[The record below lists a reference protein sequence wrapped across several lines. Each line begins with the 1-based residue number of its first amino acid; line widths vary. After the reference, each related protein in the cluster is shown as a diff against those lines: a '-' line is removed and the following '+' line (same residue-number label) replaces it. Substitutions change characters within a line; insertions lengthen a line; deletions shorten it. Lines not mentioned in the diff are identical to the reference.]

1 MIRSI
6 TSYAARN
13 RWKTLVVWLLLGVAL
28 AFVGQTMTH
37 RVTDA
42 QSADFLPS
50 TYDSAKALDIAE
62 KEFGEKPDDNAVTV
76 LVARTDRAKLTGDD
90 RAHIKRTA
98 AALGK
103 ERITAEKPDPF
114 AVDHSQTPKVAA
126 GPVEPGGKFQLL
138 TVSLHGNA
146 NDPALHKVYEEF
158 RDAARKEF
166 AESEL
171 RTGFT
176 GGIASTVDSLKA
188 NEDTEKF
195 VGVLTIG
202 LIVLL
207 NVLAFRSVL
216 AAVVPLFAVLLVGG
230 AGAGAV
236 VGAAK
241 LFGIQLD
248 AGTPSLISVVLL
260 GIGIDY
266 FLFLMFRFREE
277 LRADPGLDRREAA
290 ARASGRVGAA
300 VTSAALTI
308 VAAFATL
315 GLASFGQFRVLGPAI
330 AVSVL
335 VMLLA
340 SLTLMPALLSLFG
353 RALFWPA
360 RGWKRERP
368 DSVAARLGRSVG
380 RRPAAYVLGSLALL
394 GVLAAGVA
402 GVRMSYDPPEQK
414 ETAASRT
421 ADEIARGLP
430 AGASDPHTVYVRDDA
445 GGTLDKGALKRLA
458 GAVARVEGVGQVS
471 PPALNQDGSA
481 ARMNVFLSTDSESQK
496 ARDLV
501 SGPVRGALAG
511 HAPRG
516 AEAHITG
523 TAAVFADISA
533 SVDKDLRL
541 VFPVAA
547 GLIGLILLLL
557 LRSLLA
563 PLVLMLAIG
572 CGFVATL
579 GASTLVFQHGL
590 DRPGITFTLPLVL
603 FLFVV
608 ALGTDYNILISDR
621 IREEMDKPV
630 TARQAVAEAV
640 RHTAPAIAT
649 AGLVLAGSFASL
661 VASPD
666 QQEIGFST
674 GLGILL
680 SSLVLAT
687 LLVPALAALLG
698 RGLWWPRRG
707 AGRTGAGP
715 GARDAMSGAGVP
727 APGTTSPPYPPQ
739 PHPHRAPVNR

>member
-13 RWKTLVVWLLLGVAL
+13 RWKTLVVWLVLGAAL
-28 AFVGQTMTH
+28 TFVGQTMMH

-62 KEFGEKPDDNAVTV
+62 REFGEKPDDNAVTV
-76 LVARTDRAKLTGDD
+76 LVARTDGAELTGGD
-90 RAHIKRTA
+90 RKHIARTA
-98 AALGK
+98 AALGE
-103 ERITAEKPDPF
+103 ERITAEKPEPF

-146 NDPALHKVYEEF
+146 NDPALHEVYEEF
-158 RDAARKEF
+158 RDSARKEF
-166 AESEL
+166 AESGL

-176 GGIASTVDSLKA
+176 GGIAGTVDSLKA
-188 NEDTEKF
+188 NEDTEKL
-195 VGVLTIG
+195 VGILTMG

-207 NVLAFRSVL
+207 NICAFRSVL
-216 AAVVPLFAVLLVGG
+216 AAIVPLFAVSLVGG
-230 AGAGAV
+230 AGAGTV
-236 VGAAK
+236 VGMAK
-241 LFGIQLD
+241 LLSIRLD
-248 AGTPSLISVVLL
+248 AGTPSLIGVVLL

-330 AVSVL
+330 AVAVL

-340 SLTLMPALLSLFG
+340 SLTLMPALLALFG

-360 RGWKRERP
+360 RAWKQERT
-368 DSVAARLGRSVG
+368 DGAAARLGRSVS
-380 RRPAAYVLGSLALL
+380 RRPVRHVLACLALM
-394 GVLAAGVA
+394 GALAAGVA
-402 GVRMSYDPPEQK
+402 GVRMSYDMPETK
-414 ETAASRT
+414 ETAASRV
-421 ADEIARGLP
+421 ADEISRALP
-430 AGASDPHTVYVRDDA
+430 AGAADPHTVYVRDGA
-445 GGTLDKGALKRLA
+445 GRPLDKGALDALA
-458 GAVARVEGVGQVS
+458 GALGKVGGVGQVGG
-471 PPALNQDGSA
+471 PELTKDGSA
-481 ARMNVFLSTDSESQK
+481 ARMNVFLSSGSESQK

-501 SGPVRGALAG
+501 SGPVRDAMVA
-511 HAPRG
+511 HTPEG

-523 TAAVFADISA
+523 TAAVFADISTA
-533 SVDKDLRL
+533 VDKDLRL

-547 GLIGLILLLL
+547 GLIALILLLL

-590 DRPGITFTLPLVL
+590 DRPGVTFTLPLVL

-621 IREEMDKPV
+621 IREEMAKPV
-630 TARQAVAEAV
+630 PARQAVSEAV
-640 RHTAPAIAT
+640 RHTAPAVVT

-661 VASPD
+661 IAGPD
-666 QQEIGFST
+666 TQEIGFST

-687 LLVPALAALLG
+687 VLVPALAALLG
-698 RGLWWPRRG
+698 RGLWWPRGRVRTD
-707 AGRTGAGP
+707 AGDVSVEDAPVGGSVTPP
-715 GARDAMSGAGVP
+715 GP
-727 APGTTSPPYPPQ
+727 APAPDPERP
-739 PHPHRAPVNR
+739 APVNR